1 MTSKTNVNEKLKSVK
16 DEIEYLKN
24 HLYDDD
30 VTKEDIES
38 YVGDIEDALESL
50 KDEFDDLNSCLDEA
64 CDALESVYKD
74 VYNLNE

>member
-1 MTSKTNVNEKLKSVK
+1 MTSKTNVEEKFTGVK

-30 VTKEDIES
+30 VTKEDIEC
-38 YVGDIEDALESL
+38 YVGDIEDAFESL
-50 KDEFDDLNSCLDEA
+50 KDEFDDLGSCLDEA
-64 CDALESVYKD
+64 CDVLESVYKD